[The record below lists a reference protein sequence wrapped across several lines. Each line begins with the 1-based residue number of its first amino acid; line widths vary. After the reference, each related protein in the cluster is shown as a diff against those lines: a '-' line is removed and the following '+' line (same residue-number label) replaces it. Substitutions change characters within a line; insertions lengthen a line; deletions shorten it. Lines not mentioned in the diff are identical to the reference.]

1 MMPNATAPDESA
13 RLEAFLN
20 SNDVAPGARVT
31 LSTSGSIAP
40 AQAVRD
46 RLVAYGVR
54 PSNIVIRSTARRER
68 SNLQL
73 VDVSV
78 EQDQVQPP
86 ECGHWDPN
94 RHFEDTSSDF
104 GCSTVRALGL
114 MVADPHDL
122 VAGKDAGHTSAPPQ
136 VGAIE
141 RYHTDKQTPFVANKI
156 GTYLK
161 ALAADDNDVPFYVAL
176 PSPTIDWTV
185 ADGLAEIPIE
195 ERSGDEV
202 SLVWGKTADG
212 KIAQVR
218 VSPDATPAANP
229 AFDVTPARLVSGLI
243 TERGVCPASRDGL
256 LDLYPERRG

>member
-1 MMPNATAPDESA
+1 MTNIHRIRTLSAAFAASAGLAILAGGCAQLRPAATQTTAVSPRSETTTFHNRVVSTTLETQIRFLPGDFGAIAPDESA

-78 EQDQVQPP
+78 EQDRVQPP

-156 GTYLK
+156 GT
-161 ALAADDNDVPFYVAL
+161 
-176 PSPTIDWTV
+176 
-185 ADGLAEIPIE
+185 E
-195 ERSGDEV
+195 
-202 SLVWGKTADG
+202 
-212 KIAQVR
+212 
-218 VSPDATPAANP
+218 
-229 AFDVTPARLVSGLI
+229 
-243 TERGVCPASRDGL
+243 
-256 LDLYPERRG
+256 